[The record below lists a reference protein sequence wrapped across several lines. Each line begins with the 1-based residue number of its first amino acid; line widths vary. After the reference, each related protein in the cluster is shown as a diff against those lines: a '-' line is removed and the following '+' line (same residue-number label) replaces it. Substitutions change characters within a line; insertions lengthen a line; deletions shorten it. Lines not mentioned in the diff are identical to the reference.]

1 MTLSEPNDMS
11 EHGVSGDSDFSDGDF
26 GVHNRR
32 SRRFGPYVTFGTVAV
47 VLVAAC
53 LTLFGLGAFDRAVA
67 VYDPA
72 AWLFSKTKGE
82 LGRVNG
88 STAKVDTR
96 VKVGGTAG
104 HRVEV
109 SQTDRYLI
117 VRDVDTGM
125 VSALDLTT
133 LQIAASVDTTPGLGV
148 RVVVH
153 GQTAFIVD
161 RVHGEIRQ
169 VDPLTLNPVGAP
181 VDFAPGL
188 VGGEFDSD
196 GKLWVALPGQGTVV
210 AVSPAAKA
218 GEAPRLET
226 SLIAEPSHD
235 LGVSVLDK
243 GVSVLDQT
251 ADQLVTVR
259 SGQVT
264 KTGLSLDDPGEV
276 AARTSGDQVPVTV
289 SQNRQIYVVA
299 NATASGS
306 PVSSFQVPGSG
317 TTLSPAVAWAGWFYV
332 ADDTTGTVYVLDG
345 SGKPVDQI
353 SFPSGPGALDLQVR
367 DDYLYINA
375 VDGSSARVVD
385 KHHNVSTVNKYP
397 NNVAGGD
404 PPPAPPP
411 TNPPPPPLGP
421 PGAPGGVAASAGNT
435 TAHVTWGAAP
445 ANGSPITKY
454 VVEGAGKPITVGA
467 NQRAIDVPGLT
478 NGTTYTFTVY
488 AVNAKGKG
496 PKGAANPVMPTS
508 DVPDPPASV
517 TAQEQKDGTVTV
529 SWPAGNGQG
538 HKVASYQ
545 ITAIG
550 PDGSVQ
556 AGQPDGTKT
565 SFSVPAGTLKYGT
578 QYAFTVTTINDK
590 GTGSKPSPMSN
601 TVVPYTVPDMPA
613 SLTVSTGSAKG
624 TVHAVWRAPAFNGRP
639 ITGYLVT
646 ANGRPQTVVDTSVD
660 LGGLGD
666 GQSVAVS
673 VAAVNAAGNSKAA
686 GPQTAKTIA
695 QPKVTLTGSSV
706 GYNSITA
713 HFTVDAGGASAA
725 NCSMSVGGAGNAGG
739 NCNTI
744 TVGGLA
750 PGTRYNFTV
759 SVSNAAGSAS
769 AGNGATTTALWG
781 TVGCVGGSYC
791 NSGVGIYSQP
801 MQDTGVATNWDG
813 HNGKRYQA
821 FCKVAGGKGNQ
832 QGSATLTSAQFNNN
846 KTSNMWVKISN
857 SPVRYVPWVWFNLD
871 AGDNLGNLPGC

>member
-1 MTLSEPNDMS
+1 
-11 EHGVSGDSDFSDGDF
+11 
-26 GVHNRR
+26 
-32 SRRFGPYVTFGTVAV
+32 VTIGTVVV

-96 VKVGGTAG
+96 VKVSGTAG

-117 VRDVDTGM
+117 VRDVDTGV

-153 GQTAFIVD
+153 GQIAFIVD
-161 RVHGEIRQ
+161 RVHGQIRQ
-169 VDPLTLNPVGAP
+169 VDPLTLNPIGAS
-181 VDFAPGL
+181 VEFAPGL

-196 GKLWVALPGQGTVV
+196 GKLWLALPGQGTVV
-210 AVSPAAKA
+210 AVSPGAKA

-226 SLIAEPSHD
+226 SSVAEPSHD

-251 ADQLVTVR
+251 ANQLVTVR

-264 KTGLSLDDPGEV
+264 KTSLPLSDPGEV

-289 SQNRQIYVVA
+289 SQSRQVYVVA
-299 NATASGS
+299 DAAASGS
-306 PVSSFQVPGSG
+306 AVSSFQVPGSG
-317 TTLSPAVAWAGWFYV
+317 NTLSPAVAWAGWFYI
-332 ADDTTGTVYVLDG
+332 ADDANGKVYVLDG
-345 SGKPVDQI
+345 SGKLIDQI
-353 SFPSGPGALDLQVR
+353 SFPSGPGTLDLQVR

-375 VDGSSARVVD
+375 VDGTSAQVVD
-385 KHHNVSTVNKYP
+385 KHHKVSSVNKYP

-411 TNPPPPPLGP
+411 PVNPPPPPVGP
-421 PGAPGGVAASAGNT
+421 PSAPGSVVAAAGNT
-435 TAHVTWGAAP
+435 TAHVTWGAAA
-445 ANGSPITKY
+445 ANGSPISKY

-478 NGTTYTFTVY
+478 NGTSYTFTVY
-488 AVNAKGKG
+488 AVNAKGQG
-496 PKGAANPVMPTS
+496 PKRAASPVMPTS
-508 DVPDPPASV
+508 EVPDPPASV
-517 TAQEQKDGTVTV
+517 TAQDQKDGTVAV

-545 ITAIG
+545 ITAVG

-556 AGQPDGTKT
+556 AGQAGGTKT
-565 SFSVPAGTLKYGT
+565 TFSVPAGTLKYGT
-578 QYAFTVTTINDK
+578 QYAFTVTTVNDK
-590 GTGSKPSPMSN
+590 GAGSKPSPLSN
-601 TVVPYTVPDMPA
+601 TVVPYTVPDMPV
-613 SLTVSTGSAKG
+613 SLSVSTGSAKG
-624 TVHAVWRAPAFNGRP
+624 TVHGVWRAPAFNGRP
-639 ITGYLVT
+639 ITGYVVT
-646 ANGRPQTVVDTSVD
+646 ANGKAQTVPDTSVD
-660 LGGLGD
+660 LGGMGD

-673 VAAVNAAGNSKAA
+673 VAAVNAAGSGKAA

-695 QPKVTLTGSSV
+695 QPKVTITGTSV

-713 HFTVDAGGASAA
+713 NFTVDRGGAPSA
-725 NCSMSVGGAGNAGG
+725 NCSMSVSGAGGTGG
-739 NCNTI
+739 NCNAI

-750 PGTRYNFTV
+750 PGVGYSFTV
-759 SVSNAAGSAS
+759 KVSNAAGSAS
-769 AGNGATTTALWG
+769 AGGSATTTALWG
-781 TVGCVGGSYC
+781 TIGCVGGSYC

-801 MQDTGVATNWDG
+801 MQDSSVATNWDG

-821 FCKVAGGKGNQ
+821 FCQAPGGNGNQ
-832 QGSATLTSAQFNNN
+832 QAGATLTSAQYNNN
-846 KTSNMWVKISN
+846 KTSSVWVRISN
-857 SPVRYVPWVWFNLD
+857 SPTRYVPWVWFNLD
-871 AGDNLGNLPGC
+871 GGDNLGNLPGC